1 MFSAEAQSPS
11 LPEPALDVSACVERV
26 RAGDQDAALQLMR
39 HLNPLVL
46 KLVRAHLP
54 RRTAEED
61 LVQTV
66 FFRIFSRLNQFS
78 GTVPLEHWVS
88 RVAINTCLN
97 ELDKQRVR
105 PELRWA
111 DLSEEEEEV
120 IKNLAHSEEDLDSS
134 HGVAARELVGKM
146 LDKLSPEDR
155 LIITQLHLEGRS
167 VEELQQMTGW
177 SRTLVKVR
185 AFRARQKM
193 KKHLKALLKESKP

>member
-1 MFSAEAQSPS
+1 
-11 LPEPALDVSACVERV
+11 
-26 RAGDQDAALQLMR
+26 MR

-66 FFRIFSRLNQFS
+66 FLRIFSRLNQFS

-88 RVAINTCLN
+88 RVAVNTCLN

-120 IKNLAHSEEDLDSS
+120 IRNLAHSEEDLDSS
-134 HGVAARELVGKM
+134 QSLAARELVDKM
-146 LDKLSPEDR
+146 LVQLSPEDR
-155 LIITQLHLEGRS
+155 LVVTQLHLEGRT

-193 KKHLKALLKESKP
+193 KKHLQALLKETKQ